1 MLKPADFVKN
11 YLLLLK
17 NVIDKVSV
25 NDLAEIIVILEGALE
40 EKRQVFLA
48 GNGGSAATA
57 GHMANDLMLGVAKK
71 QLHGFRAISLA
82 DHVAPISAL
91 ANDTS
96 YAEIFSGQLRQL
108 ATKDDLLIVIS
119 ASGNSPN
126 IVRALEEATVLGMQT
141 IAFLGMSGG
150 RAAEMADKS
159 IIVSSNEYGP
169 IEDLHMIFDHLITG
183 YFQQ

>member
-1 MLKPADFVKN
+1 MAESPEFIKS
-11 YLLLLK
+11 YLTDLK
-17 NVIDKVSV
+17 NVIDNVSIS
-25 NDLAEIIVILEGALE
+25 DLANIISVLETALT

-71 QLHGFRAISLA
+71 QPHGFRAIALA
-82 DHVAPISAL
+82 DHVAPVTAL
-91 ANDTS
+91 ANDS
-96 YAEIFSGQLRQL
+96 DYAEIFAGQLKHL
-108 ATKDDLLIVIS
+108 AQKGDILLVIS

-126 IVRALEEATVLGMQT
+126 IVRALEEAARLEMQT

-150 RAAEMADKS
+150 KASGMAQHS
-159 IIVSSNEYGP
+159 VIVQSQGYGP
-169 IEDLHMIFDHLITG
+169 IEDLHMIFDHLITS